1 MRQKCFTA
9 LTQGQFIYL
18 FLKALLMNDLPD
30 QIIKKGFHRN
40 HYFSKGEFWDHL
52 WKTFS
57 TFSFSA
63 NTNFYL
69 KEKIWQFSQ
78 KFYCQLHF
86 ISFDITIIFFLN
98 HCHKSHVVFY
108 LCVMSVFVDIISNP
122 SKFIWNSST
131 GKDHIWKFSI
141 YEGRVVLMDNF
152 PLREAY

>member
-57 TFSFSA
+57 TFSYVIKQPFSA

-86 ISFDITIIFFLN
+86 ISFGITIIFFLN
-98 HCHKSHVVFY
+98 HSHKSHIVF
-108 LCVMSVFVDIISNP
+108 
-122 SKFIWNSST
+122 SST
-131 GKDHIWKFSI
+131 AQKMKFSI
-141 YEGRVVLMDNF
+141 KDFFSKCDQTRRK
-152 PLREAY
+152 LRICVW